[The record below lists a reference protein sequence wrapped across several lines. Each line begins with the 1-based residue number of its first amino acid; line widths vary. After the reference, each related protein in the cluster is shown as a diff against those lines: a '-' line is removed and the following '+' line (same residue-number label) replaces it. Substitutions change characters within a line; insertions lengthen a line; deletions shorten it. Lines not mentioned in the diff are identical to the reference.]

1 MADLGIIAE
10 GAFSEIELQGKT
22 YKIGKL
28 TIGDFADFEEYVRT
42 LREDK
47 TVAMAKKLYGD
58 NIPQSIFDRALAP
71 PSDSEIEAS
80 QGSVSGISFLLWC
93 AMRKFSPDCTQDEV
107 AKMIGLDDLPKLTK
121 AMMPS
126 DSSKKKTAAVVA

>member
-10 GAFSEIELQGKT
+10 GAFAEIDLQGKT

-71 PSDSEIEAS
+71 PSDAEIEAS
-80 QGSVSGISFLLWC
+80 QGSVTGISFLLWC
-93 AMRKFSPDCTQDEV
+93 AMRKFRDCTRSEV
-107 AKMIGLDDLPKLTK
+107 AGMVGLDDLPKLTK
-121 AMMPS
+121 AMMPI
-126 DSSKKKTAAVVA
+126 DSSKKKKAAVEA